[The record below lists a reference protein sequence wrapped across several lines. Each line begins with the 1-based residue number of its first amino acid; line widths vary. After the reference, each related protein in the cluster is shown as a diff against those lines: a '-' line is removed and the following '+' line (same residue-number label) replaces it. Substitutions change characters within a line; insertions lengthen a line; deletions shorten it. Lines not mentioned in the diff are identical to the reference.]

1 MYCYGGSRS
10 GCNVNR
16 CIAVVAVAE
25 CIVYRCIDMVAVALG
40 VMLIGV
46 LIWWQ

>member
-1 MYCYGGSRS
+1 MYCSGDSSS

-25 CIVYRCIDMVAVALG
+25 CIDYRCIDMVTVAVG
-40 VMLIGV
+40 VMLICV
-46 LIWWQ
+46 LLWWQ